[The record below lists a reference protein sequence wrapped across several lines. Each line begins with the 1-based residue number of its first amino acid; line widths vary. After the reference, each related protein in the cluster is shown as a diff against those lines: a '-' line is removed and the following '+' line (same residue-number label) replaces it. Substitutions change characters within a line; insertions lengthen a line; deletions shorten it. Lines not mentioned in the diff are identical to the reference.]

1 MTGVRVGSIQAPKH
15 LRGWRVLVVSVHSW
29 ASGDSQEY
37 MVLGVISEFYKGDLR
52 AHSWE
57 GWSWLSVWLSGLWR
71 KERIGSQE

>member
-57 GWSWLSVWLSGLWR
+57 G
-71 KERIGSQE
+71 